1 MSRKMTKS
9 DLSRADI
16 SLLINSEEA
25 KNTQLYGN
33 LYDVLLQIRDL
44 KAITLQELEG
54 RHLNHDGISALTYNR
69 HTLMDNATKEWRETT
84 DIIDNPKRTA
94 ICQLCNAP
102 KLRYECH
109 IHNIKNNTELLVGSE
124 CVNHFKIDGYLDQ
137 KKQLS
142 QIHKGQQVVKRRN
155 EFYSHFP
162 DYEDFISNAEEYFS
176 TLPILLP
183 YELYENLQSTI
194 ERMRLIATKYVN
206 EGKKP
211 YNSKYDSFQLFQLAI
226 NQYNKLKIES
236 EVHITTNRNNLL
248 SCQRS
253 EIDWMI
259 SHNKQK
265 LLEEISQNNGIYTL
279 QTLKYI
285 GSIDYLKY
293 HFDLVFEKNQSQ
305 LLKFERFDGENIIF
319 LFIKFGYQPSLIFST
334 NINDFMKNI
343 GANCIINKNY
353 KFNSVEILSICKIIN
368 IKDNVI
374 SILDYIE
381 NIIDKFGYAFLMDE
395 TTNSLILIR
404 KGDKAIRYF
413 KPYDFI
419 SSYSKK
425 LLLTDESMKEYLYL
439 ICKGSNNTKWITKD
453 IQEKQGI
460 DEKIGKLYKAYK
472 TRHDAFYL

>member
-1 MSRKMTKS
+1 MSRKTTKS
-9 DLSRADI
+9 ILSRDEI
-16 SLLINSEEA
+16 SLLINSEET
-25 KNTQLYGN
+25 KNTELYGN
-33 LYDVLLQIRDL
+33 LYSILSNLQNM
-44 KAITLQELEG
+44 KAVTLEQLASI
-54 RHLNHDGISALTYNR
+54 DTKAKAALTYNKK
-69 HTLMDNATKEWRETT
+69 TLIDTTIKEWYAESVSEEDPTKKVR
-84 DIIDNPKRTA
+84 
-94 ICQLCNAP
+94 CGLCNTP
-102 KLRYECH
+102 NKYLYY
-109 IHNIKNNTELLVGSE
+109 IKNRKNNIVLNVGSHCITKFPGIE
-124 CVNHFKIDGYLDQ
+124 GYTEQ
-137 KKQLS
+137 KKQLD
-142 QIHKGQQVVKRRN
+142 QIHKGHKIVQRRN
-155 EFYSHFP
+155 EFYSNFP
-162 DYEDFISNAEEYFS
+162 DYEDFISNAEKYFS
-176 TLPILLP
+176 ALPILLP
-183 YELYENLQSTI
+183 YELYTSLQGTI
-194 ERMRLIATKYVN
+194 ERMRLIATKYIN

-211 YNSKYDSFQLFQLAI
+211 YNSKYNSFQLFQLAI

-236 EVHITTNRNNLL
+236 EVHIATNGNNLL

-285 GSIDYLKY
+285 GSINYLKN
-293 HFDLVFEKNQSQ
+293 HFDLIFEKNQSQ

-319 LFIKFGYQPSLIFST
+319 SFIKFGYQPSLIFST

-353 KFNSVEILSICKIIN
+353 KFDSVEILNTCKIMN
-368 IKDNVI
+368 LKDNVI

-425 LLLTDESMKEYLYL
+425 LLLTDKSMKEYLHP
-439 ICKGSNNTKWITKD
+439 ICKGSNNTNWITKD

-460 DEKIGKLYKAYK
+460 DVKVDKLYKAYK
-472 TRHDAFYL
+472 SKHDAFY